1 MSKTEQ
7 YRVGQY
13 IPGPVP
19 ASTPA
24 GKPLRLGVLRVVTVT
39 PRSVANSPSAV
50 GLPATHIPGLV
61 DGEASLDLGG
71 AHMLPVT
78 VTGGPTTFGQQVYLT
93 GGVLVTA
100 VTAGDEFGA
109 LVDYGTPNGV
119 QVDCIVKILN

>member
-7 YRVGQY
+7 YRVSDY
-13 IPGPVP
+13 IPAPVP
-19 ASTPA
+19 VSTPA
-24 GKPLRLGVLRVVTVT
+24 GKPLKLGVLRCVTVS

-61 DGEASLDLGG
+61 DGEASVDLHG
-71 AHMLPVT
+71 AHALPVT

-93 GGVLVTA
+93 GGILVTA
-100 VTAGDEFGA
+100 VTAGDEYGA

-119 QVDCIVKILN
+119 QVECIVKILN